1 MKIDISSKEKDFTT
15 FYLARFLNK
24 DLNSFYKKSME
35 NLEIKKEDLEKI
47 VLKEKEYEDFIAGE
61 NIYSLK
67 ENIKNLSKKFSP
79 ISKENQ
85 SILNSSISK
94 NTTILK
100 IFLDKLFTQNDAID
114 SIQISLIPTFLAPR
128 EIFLSFP
135 GSVFKKDSKK
145 IYLIVHTKDNLKE
158 EKLLEIYLK
167 VFFHEFSHVFLNTHK
182 KFLDILENF
191 LKEKFKEI
199 DIREYQKRVGEL
211 LASSLFYFKDFGFA
225 YKVFNFKENQKE
237 KQISLENNK
246 YRKITFQFLEDLEN
260 SKLENKLEFFLPKY
274 LKDLEKE
281 GLFTNF

>member
-24 DLNSFYKKSME
+24 ELNSFYKKSME
-35 NLEIKKEDLEKI
+35 NLEIKKEDLENI

-114 SIQISLIPTFLAPR
+114 SIQISLIPTFLTPR
-128 EIFLSFP
+128 ETFLSFP

-145 IYLIVHTKDNLKE
+145 IYLIVHTEDNLKE
-158 EKLLEIYLK
+158 EKLLETYLK
-167 VFFHEFSHVFLNTHK
+167 VFLHEFSHVFLNTHK

-211 LASSLFYFKDFGFA
+211 LVSSLFYFKDFGFA
-225 YKVFNFKENQKE
+225 YKAFLFKENQKE

-260 SKLENKLEFFLPKY
+260 SKLENKLEIFLPKY
-274 LKDLEKE
+274 LEKLKE
-281 GLFTNF
+281 EKLFDKF